1 MRISEKATE
10 LVKSQVAIC
19 KQAEMRLRDIVNTIG
34 ITMEIPENYVFD
46 FKTYEFI
53 EKPKTEQAQ

>member
-1 MRISEKATE
+1 
-10 LVKSQVAIC
+10 
-19 KQAEMRLRDIVNTIG
+19 MRLRDIVNTIG

-53 EKPKTEQAQ
+53 EKPQAEKAQ